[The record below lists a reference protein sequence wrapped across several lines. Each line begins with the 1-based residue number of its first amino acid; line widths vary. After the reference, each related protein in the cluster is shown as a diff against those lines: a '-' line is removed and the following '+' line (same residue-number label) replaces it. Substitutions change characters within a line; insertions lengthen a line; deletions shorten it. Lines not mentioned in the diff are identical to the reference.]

1 MAAKGVGGGTRE
13 MIVILMGVSGS
24 GKTAVGSRLANKLG
38 WKFCDADDYH
48 PKENKEKMMN
58 GIPLDD
64 EDRIPWLCTL
74 REILMREKSFGENMI
89 LACSSLKRMYR
100 RILTGEQ
107 SAVNT
112 TVKQDQEQSQL
123 GYSKNILFVYLHG
136 PIELITKRLDSRKG
150 HFMSPSLL
158 QSQFDTLEP
167 PEGTE
172 NFINISIENSIS
184 DIVTEIERHLG

>member
-1 MAAKGVGGGTRE
+1 
-13 MIVILMGVSGS
+13 MILILMGVSGS
-24 GKTAVGSRLANKLG
+24 GKTAVGSCLANKRG
-38 WKFCDADDYH
+38 WKFYDADDYH
-48 PKENKEKMMN
+48 PKENKEKMVN

-74 REILMREKSFGENMI
+74 HEILMREISFGENVI

-107 SAVNT
+107 SAVNRT
-112 TVKQDQEQSQL
+112 LKENEERSQL
-123 GYSKNILFVYLHG
+123 GCSKNILFVYLHG
-136 PIELITKRLDSRKG
+136 PIQLITKRLDSRKG

-158 QSQFDTLEP
+158 QSQFATLEP

>member
-1 MAAKGVGGGTRE
+1 MYWENSLSLCSFSPR
-13 MIVILMGVSGS
+13 
-24 GKTAVGSRLANKLG
+24 TAVGSRLANKLG

-64 EDRIPWLCTL
+64 EDRIPWLCAL
-74 REILMREKSFGENMI
+74 HEILMREKSFGENVI

-112 TVKQDQEQSQL
+112 TVTRDQEQSQL
-123 GYSKNILFVYLHG
+123 GYSNNILFVYLHG
-136 PIELITKRLDSRKG
+136 PKELITKRLDSRKG

>member
-1 MAAKGVGGGTRE
+1 MV
-13 MIVILMGVSGS
+13 
-24 GKTAVGSRLANKLG
+24 
-38 WKFCDADDYH
+38 
-48 PKENKEKMMN
+48 N

-74 REILMREKSFGENMI
+74 HEILMREISFGENVI

-107 SAVNT
+107 SAVNRT
-112 TVKQDQEQSQL
+112 LKENEERSQL
-123 GYSKNILFVYLHG
+123 GCSKNILFVYLHG
-136 PIELITKRLDSRKG
+136 PIQLITKRLDSRKG

-158 QSQFDTLEP
+158 QSQFATLEP